1 MRNINFK
8 RFIVMLGCTLM
19 LGITVQAQEQTQYI
33 EPSNTAVGETIADN
47 SYDSILQ
54 IIVTCTD
61 DDGNVIPV
69 TGGSGFLIGDDD
81 TSLQYVL
88 TAKSAVTV
96 PSDTEY
102 KSQTISVVIS
112 NDVTLTA
119 SIETYS
125 DNMDFALLKLSKP
138 LSNRHALILNDKDLQ
153 EYLRQYITVLGYPS
167 ITQEGEEITYYSTA
181 DLLANTGIL
190 EEEVTLDSST
200 TGLKHHI
207 VPSLGNIGGPIV
219 DENGTVLAIN
229 IPRNDG
235 LNFYA
240 VDIREVMDTL
250 DSFSVTYT
258 TVTQEEERLSAI
270 EQEEMEERSKEEEQ
284 ARIEQEEIEAKR
296 LAEQQ
301 AAAKKK
307 LLLSIAV
314 IVTVITLVTVI
325 VILKLTEKK
334 RKQRKLEKQAQFIV
348 SEPAPDFNQMPKAT
362 DASYKALVNAGN
374 GRINETT
381 VLNSNPN
388 SELTTVL
395 SQTHISLIRTRNRE
409 NIMIYKTPFV
419 LGKDK
424 AGSDYWV
431 SDNPAVSRIH
441 ATILQED
448 NQYVIRD
455 NNATNGTYVNGQMV
469 QPGMT
474 SPIFAGTIIELG
486 DERFEVCV
494 NA

>member
-1 MRNINFK
+1 
-8 RFIVMLGCTLM
+8 
-19 LGITVQAQEQTQYI
+19 
-33 EPSNTAVGETIADN
+33 
-47 SYDSILQ
+47 
-54 IIVTCTD
+54 
-61 DDGNVIPV
+61 
-69 TGGSGFLIGDDD
+69 
-81 TSLQYVL
+81 
-88 TAKSAVTV
+88 
-96 PSDTEY
+96 
-102 KSQTISVVIS
+102 
-112 NDVTLTA
+112 
-119 SIETYS
+119 
-125 DNMDFALLKLSKP
+125 
-138 LSNRHALILNDKDLQ
+138 
-153 EYLRQYITVLGYPS
+153 
-167 ITQEGEEITYYSTA
+167 
-181 DLLANTGIL
+181 
-190 EEEVTLDSST
+190 
-200 TGLKHHI
+200 
-207 VPSLGNIGGPIV
+207 
-219 DENGTVLAIN
+219 
-229 IPRNDG
+229 
-235 LNFYA
+235 
-240 VDIREVMDTL
+240 MDTL

-258 TVTQEEERLSAI
+258 TITQEEERLSAI
-270 EQEEMEERSKEEEQ
+270 EQEEIEEKSKEEEQ

-325 VILKLTEKK
+325 VILKITEKK

-348 SEPAPDFNQMPKAT
+348 SEPAPQFNQMPKVT
-362 DASYKALVNAGN
+362 DSSYKALVNAGN

-381 VLNSNPN
+381 VLNSNPA
-388 SELTTVL
+388 SELTSVL

-409 NIMIYKTPFV
+409 NIMVYKTPFV

-431 SDNPAVSRIH
+431 SDNPAVSRVH

-448 NQYVIRD
+448 NQYVIKD
-455 NNATNGTYVNGQMV
+455 NNATNGTYVNGQMI